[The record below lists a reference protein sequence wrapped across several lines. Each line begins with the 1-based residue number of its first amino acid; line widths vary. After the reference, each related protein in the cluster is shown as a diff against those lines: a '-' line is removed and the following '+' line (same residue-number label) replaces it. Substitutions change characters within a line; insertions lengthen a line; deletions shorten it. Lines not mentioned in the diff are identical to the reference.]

1 MSLKDARDFPKVRK
15 EEEAFLAWALPVRK
29 YLTCWWWE
37 VRGRGGMLCGDGG
50 GRQLRREINAAG
62 KGWDQWLES
71 PESKLS
77 CPGFVP

>member
-1 MSLKDARDFPKVRK
+1 MSLKDAWDFPKVRK
-15 EEEAFLAWALPVRK
+15 EEEAFLAWALPVWK

-37 VRGRGGMLCGDGG
+37 VWGG
-50 GRQLRREINAAG
+50 GGECCEETGVAAAEEGNVAG